1 MVVSS
6 IISRSKDVDSETEMF
21 TNIFISSPSSPHK
34 QQHNKQEEV
43 KESQSSRYLHHVVFV
58 SRSEE
63 LNMAVQTNSSSLS
76 EDLLDVLDL
85 E

>member
-1 MVVSS
+1 
-6 IISRSKDVDSETEMF
+6 MF

-58 SRSEE
+58 SRMKSE
-63 LNMAVQTNSSSLS
+63 ADIGS
-76 EDLLDVLDL
+76 DVPSDRVVAQYITRAS
-85 E
+85 